1 MCWEEALNTVVQ
13 VAWHPVGLVWFRVSG
28 PSLRLVFLVDPVKN
42 VAVPSAFFRL
52 FSEIFCIF
60 RFFRSHLGYGT
71 NQTGG
76 DSLAYIS
83 AIKRTNCEAVKRHSN
98 EFRSQ
103 TLVHRTDW
111 THTIT
116 YTDINHLAQLNM
128 KNPFR
133 SVVIYAVSGFRQPQL
148 KRRRCRHHILVG
160 IFLFRFS
167 FPFSFSFFFLPARAI
182 CSKAANSSLILFCAW
197 AFLLLHFLTFF
208 FLDSIAIFYVWAE
221 QFLPG
226 FHVKQFPLLTYK
238 FLKYFTKINVGLL
251 PFWGIAPALSVWTPV
266 QETH

>member
-1 MCWEEALNTVVQ
+1 MLRFLLHFSVSFPKFSVFFDFFDPIWGMELIKLAAT
-13 VAWHPVGLVWFRVSG
+13 AW
-28 PSLRLVFLVDPVKN
+28 
-42 VAVPSAFFRL
+42 
-52 FSEIFCIF
+52 
-60 RFFRSHLGYGT
+60 
-71 NQTGG
+71 
-76 DSLAYIS
+76 AYIS

-167 FPFSFSFFFLPARAI
+167 FPFSFSFFFASPCDLLKGSQQLINFVLCMGISPSPFPHIFFSRFHCYFLCVSRAI
-182 CSKAANSSLILFCAW
+182 FARLSCQAISAADI
-197 AFLLLHFLTFF
+197 
-208 FLDSIAIFYVWAE
+208 
-221 QFLPG
+221 
-226 FHVKQFPLLTYK
+226 
-238 FLKYFTKINVGLL
+238 
-251 PFWGIAPALSVWTPV
+251 
-266 QETH
+266 

>member
-1 MCWEEALNTVVQ
+1 MLRFLLRFSVSFPKCSVFFDFFDPIWGMELIKLAAT
-13 VAWHPVGLVWFRVSG
+13 AW
-28 PSLRLVFLVDPVKN
+28 
-42 VAVPSAFFRL
+42 
-52 FSEIFCIF
+52 
-60 RFFRSHLGYGT
+60 
-71 NQTGG
+71 
-76 DSLAYIS
+76 AYIS